1 MNQSYKLITAVVF
14 MFVLCV
20 CGLNISEAQAQRINQ
35 IRIEGAER
43 IDPSTIMTYL
53 EIQSG
58 DEFNTYSMN
67 KSIKTLYA
75 TGLFADVLLYQQ
87 GNDLVVKVVENPI
100 INEIAFEGNE
110 KIKDENLLSEVSL
123 RPRTVLT
130 RTKVQADT
138 ERLLDIYRLSGRFA
152 AKVEPKVIKL
162 DQNRVNLVFEIDEG
176 PETRIR
182 KVNIIGNEYFSDG
195 QLESVISSKESRW
208 YRFLTSNDKYDPDR
222 LAYDAELLRRHY
234 LNHGF
239 ADIQVESSTA
249 ELSPDQKDFFL
260 TFIVSEGERYKVNNI
275 EIVSRIPELSG
286 NQLVDAI
293 TFEKGDWYNAEEV
306 ERTIVELTEKAGN
319 LQYAFVDIRPSVNR
333 DRDNNLID
341 ITFTV
346 NESRKVFVERIDING
361 NVRTLDEVIRREFT
375 LVEGDAYNRTKMTKS
390 EQNIRNLDFFE
401 TVSVEE
407 RPGSTPDKTIVDVNV
422 QEKSTGELSIGAGFS
437 TQDGPLAEFR
447 IREKNLLGR
456 GQELAFSTTIAGE
469 RTEFDLSFTEPY
481 FLKRD
486 LSAGIDL
493 FRITRDQDELAYDL
507 NRTGGGLRLG
517 YPVAKDLRQTLG
529 YRLEQ
534 NDIQDVDPA
543 ASFFIR
549 AQEGERT
556 TSAISQ
562 QLVYDTRD
570 SILDPTEGLVT
581 RFTTE
586 VAGLGG
592 DAQYVQN
599 RIGANY
605 FYPIR
610 DQWIFSVLGEGGYI
624 FGYGDEDVQVNER
637 FYLGGNTLRGFE
649 RSGVGPRDVATDDS
663 LGGNT
668 FYRGS
673 VELAM
678 PSGLP
683 EDLGVRAHVFSD
695 FGSLWNVDD
704 SGATVEDENSL
715 RLSVGAG
722 LSWRSPLGPLRVDF
736 ATPILDEEYDVDE
749 VFRFSF
755 GTSF

>member
-1 MNQSYKLITAVVF
+1 MMNKNYRHSALVF
-14 MFVLCV
+14 ALLLGFFVLSTV
-20 CGLNISEAQAQRINQ
+20 PAEAQRINQ
-35 IRIEGAER
+35 IRIEGSER
-43 IDPSTIMTYL
+43 IDPSTVMTYL

-58 DEFNTYSMN
+58 DEFNSYNMN

-75 TGLFADVLLYQQ
+75 TGLFADVVLYQEGQ
-87 GNDLVVKVVENPI
+87 DLVVKVVENPI
-100 INEIAFEGNE
+100 INEIAFEGND
-110 KIKDENLLSEVSL
+110 KIKDENLLSEISL

-152 AKVEPKVIKL
+152 AKVEPKIIKL
-162 DQNRVNLVFEIDEG
+162 DQNRINLVFEIDEG

-182 KVNIIGNEYFSDG
+182 KVNFIGNSRFSDS

-222 LAYDAELLRRHY
+222 LAFDSELLRRHY
-234 LNHGF
+234 LNHGY
-239 ADIQVESSTA
+239 ADVQIESSTA
-249 ELSPDQKDFFL
+249 ELSTDEKDFFL
-260 TFIVSEGERYKVNNI
+260 TFIVNEGERYKVNNI

-286 NQLVDAI
+286 SQLVDAI

-306 ERTIVELTEKAGN
+306 ERSIVELTERAGN
-319 LQYAFVDIRPSVNR
+319 LQYAFVDIRPGIQR
-333 DRDNNLID
+333 DRENNLVD
-341 ITFTV
+341 ITYTI
-346 NESRKVFVERIDING
+346 NESNKVFVERIDING

-375 LVEGDAYNRTKMTKS
+375 LVEGDAYNRAKLTKS
-390 EQNIRNLDFFE
+390 EQNVRNLDFFE

-407 RPGSTPDKTIVDVNV
+407 RPGSTPDKTVIDVNV
-422 QEKSTGELSIGAGFS
+422 QEKSTGELSVGAGFS
-437 TQDGPLAEFR
+437 TNDGPLAEFR

-456 GQELAFSTTIAGE
+456 GQELAFSTTLAGE
-469 RTEFDLSFTEPY
+469 RTEFDLSYTEPY

-507 NRTGGGLRLG
+507 KRTGAGLRLG
-517 YPVAKDLRQTLG
+517 YPVARDMRQTLG
-529 YRLEQ
+529 YRIEK
-534 NDIQDVDPA
+534 NDIQDVDPL

-556 TSAISQ
+556 TSAVSQ

-570 SILDPTEGLVT
+570 NILDPTEGLIT

-592 DAQYVQN
+592 DAKYIQN
-599 RIGANY
+599 RLGANY
-605 FYPIR
+605 FYPLR
-610 DQWIFSVLGEGGYI
+610 DQWVLSLLGETGYV

-649 RSGVGPRDVATDDS
+649 RSGVGPRDIGTDDS
-663 LGGNT
+663 LGGNI

-673 VELAM
+673 VELGL

-683 EDLGVRAHVFSD
+683 EDLGVRTHIFSD
-695 FGSLWNVDD
+695 FGSLWDVDD
-704 SGATVEDENSL
+704 SAASIEDENSI

-722 LSWRSPLGPLRVDF
+722 VSWRSPLGPLRVDL
-736 ATPILDEEYDVDE
+736 ATPILDEEYDKDE

>member
-1 MNQSYKLITAVVF
+1 MITKRRFSALCLALTLI
-14 MFVLCV
+14 LC
-20 CGLNISEAQAQRINQ
+20 SFYATSAYAQRINQ

-53 EIQSG
+53 EIQAG
-58 DEFNTYSMN
+58 DEFNSYNMN

-75 TGLFADVLLYQQ
+75 TGLFADVVLYQQ
-87 GNDLVVKVVENPI
+87 GNDLIVKVVENPI
-100 INEIAFEGNE
+100 INEIVFEGN
-110 KIKDENLLSEVSL
+110 KHIKDANLRSEVSL

-182 KVNIIGNEYFSDG
+182 KVNFIGNEKFSDS
-195 QLESVISSKESRW
+195 QLEGVISSKESRW
-208 YRFLTSNDKYDPDR
+208 YRFLTANDKYDPDR

-234 LNHGF
+234 LNHGY
-239 ADIQVESSTA
+239 ADVQVESSTA

-260 TFIVSEGERYKVNNI
+260 TFIVDEGERYKVNNI

-286 NQLVDAI
+286 SQLADAL
-293 TFEKGDWYNAEEV
+293 TFKKGDWYNAEEV
-306 ERTIVELTEKAGN
+306 ERSIVELTDRAGN
-319 LQYAFVDIRPSVNR
+319 LQYAFVDIRPSIQR
-333 DRDNNLID
+333 DRENNLID
-341 ITFTV
+341 ITYTI
-346 NESRKVFVERIDING
+346 NESSKVFVERIDING
-361 NVRTLDEVIRREFT
+361 NVRTMDEVIRREFT
-375 LVEGDAYNRTKMTKS
+375 LVEGDAYNRAKLTKS

-401 TVSVEE
+401 TVNVEE
-407 RPGSTPDKTIVDVNV
+407 RPGSTPDKTVIDVNV

-437 TQDGPLAEFR
+437 TSDGPLAEFR
-447 IREKNLLGR
+447 LREKNLLGR
-456 GQELAFSTTIAGE
+456 GQELAFSTTVAGE

-481 FLKRD
+481 FLDRD
-486 LSAGIDL
+486 LSAGVDL
-493 FRITRDQDELAYDL
+493 FRITRNQDELAYDL
-507 NRTGGGLRLG
+507 ERTGGALRVG
-517 YPVAKDLRQTLG
+517 YPVAKDLRQTLS
-529 YRLEQ
+529 YKLEE
-534 NDIQDVDPA
+534 NDITDVDPT

-549 AQEGERT
+549 SQEGNRM
-556 TSAISQ
+556 TSAIAQ

-570 SILDPTEGLVT
+570 SILDPTEGVIT
-581 RFTTE
+581 RFNTE

-592 DAQYVQN
+592 DAKYVQN

-605 FYPIR
+605 FYPLR
-610 DQWIFSVLGEGGYI
+610 DQWVLSLLGETGYV

-637 FYLGGNTLRGFE
+637 FYLGGSTLRGFE
-649 RSGVGPRDVATDDS
+649 RSGVGPRDTATDDS
-663 LGGNT
+663 LGGNI

-673 VELAM
+673 VEMAM

-695 FGSLWNVDD
+695 FGSLWEVDD
-704 SGATVEDENSL
+704 NGASVEDENSL

-722 LSWRSPLGPLRVDF
+722 LSWKSPLGPLRVDF
-736 ATPILDEEYDVDE
+736 ATPIMEETYDKDE